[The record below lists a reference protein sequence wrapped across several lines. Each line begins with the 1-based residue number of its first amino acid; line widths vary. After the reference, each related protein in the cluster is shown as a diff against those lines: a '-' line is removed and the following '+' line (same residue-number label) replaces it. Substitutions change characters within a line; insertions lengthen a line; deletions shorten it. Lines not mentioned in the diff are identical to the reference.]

1 MEVKAIRNNY
11 NCIDLTRFIC
21 ALLVLEVHFI
31 SDYVE
36 NNIKFVL
43 SQGIGRIAVPFFFIT
58 SGYFLAN
65 KSGDTIKIHNYL
77 FKIFKLYIL
86 WSVLYFP
93 YELYMWKLNNENI
106 MLGIVNYIKKFFLVG
121 SFIHLWY
128 LLAVII
134 AVIIIEALLKRISID
149 KLLVIGF
156 MLYILGMLGD
166 GYYNVLVNTPLF
178 KKIYDLYLSI
188 FETTRNGLF
197 FGVFF
202 ISLGYFI
209 SIKGVVIKK
218 TISLVYLIISLLCM
232 ITEIYF
238 IKSNNF
244 QLDYNMYI
252 SIIPATFFLFN
263 LVKEIQL
270 KDNKIYSMLRSM
282 SVTVFL
288 IQFIFNGIFLFIIYF
303 LDEYKLINIEWI
315 RLVFIAVSSNIFSY
329 LLIKF
334 KNKYKAIL
342 KKGS

>member
-31 SDYVE
+31 SDYGE
-36 NNIKFVL
+36 NNINFVL

-65 KSGDTIKIHNYL
+65 KSGNTIKIKNYL

-86 WSVLYFP
+86 WSALYFP
-93 YELYMWKLNNENI
+93 YELYMWKLNSENI
-106 MLGIVNYIKKFFLVG
+106 MLDIVIYIKNFFLVG

-149 KLLVIGF
+149 KVLVIGF
-156 MLYILGMLGD
+156 ILYILGMLGD
-166 GYYNVLVNTPLF
+166 GYYNVLTNMPLL
-178 KKIYDLYLSI
+178 KKIYDLYLSL

-197 FGVFF
+197 FGVFL
-202 ISLGYFI
+202 ISLGYYI
-209 SIKGVVIKK
+209 SIKEVVIKK
-218 TISLVYLIISLLCM
+218 SISLVCLIISLLYM
-232 ITEIYF
+232 IIEIYF
-238 IKSNNF
+238 MKSNNLP
-244 QLDYNMYI
+244 LDYNMYI

-270 KDNKIYSMLRSM
+270 KDNEIYPMLRSM
-282 SVTVFL
+282 SITVFL
-288 IQFIFNGIFLFIIYF
+288 IQFMFNGISLFIISF
-303 LDEYKLINIEWI
+303 FEEYKFINSEWI
-315 RLVFIAVSSNIFSY
+315 RFIFIAISSTIFSY
-329 LLIKF
+329 LLIKI
-334 KNKYKAIL
+334 KNKYKTIL
-342 KKGS
+342 REGS